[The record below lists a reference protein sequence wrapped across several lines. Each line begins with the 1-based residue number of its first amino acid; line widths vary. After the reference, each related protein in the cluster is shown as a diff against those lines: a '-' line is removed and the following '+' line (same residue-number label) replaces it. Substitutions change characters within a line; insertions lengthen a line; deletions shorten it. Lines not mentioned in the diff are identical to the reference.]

1 MPVTSY
7 MTRAV
12 SGINIF
18 EGDYAAKY
26 VYAAYINII
35 SSTQSLLHATR
46 SYFSKLND
54 IMQKIRG
61 IEYFKKILSFLSSK
75 TMNAQDRFSD
85 LIIQ

>member
-1 MPVTSY
+1 M
-7 MTRAV
+7 RWDAC
-12 SGINIF
+12 NIVHDACSKWYKRYF

-26 VYAAYINII
+26 VYAAYIKII

-61 IEYFKKILSFLSSK
+61 IEYFKKF
-75 TMNAQDRFSD
+75 
-85 LIIQ
+85 